1 MALHVFVLLSTNN
14 LIMKRLLSLL
24 FLLSIS
30 IFANTQQM
38 YFPPIQGD
46 AWETITPASLNW
58 CEEEISP
65 LLDFLEESG
74 TKAFLVLKD
83 GRIVIE
89 HYFDSFTQDSLW
101 YWASAGKTITAF
113 LTGMAQQES
122 LLDINDPTS
131 FYLGNGW
138 TNASPEQELQ
148 ITVKHQL
155 SMTSGLDDGV
165 SDNHCT
171 IDTCLNYLA
180 EPGSRWAYHNAPY
193 TLLGEVIEAA
203 AGMGLNQFVN
213 QKLTLPTGMNGLYL
227 SLGYNRVF
235 FSNARSM
242 ARFGLLMLNNG
253 NWDGNQI
260 MTDQSYFDQMVNS
273 SQSLN
278 PAYGY
283 LWWLNG
289 KEQFMLPQTQ
299 FVFDGPLLPD
309 APPDMIVAAGK
320 NGQLLNIVPSQGLV
334 VVRMGNEPEAGIV
347 GLVYNNDIWQ
357 KLNAVIC
364 NTSGQG
370 EFSALNKPMVFPNPA
385 YEDITIRLN
394 GKKFG
399 FKVYNVTG
407 QMVYSANDCINI
419 CSIPA
424 QALTKGVYMVKV
436 YSTVQAISIKLI
448 VH

>member
-1 MALHVFVLLSTNN
+1 MRRLFPLLY
-14 LIMKRLLSLL
+14 LVW
-24 FLLSIS
+24 IS
-30 IFANTQQM
+30 CAGYSQQL
-38 YFPPIQGD
+38 YFPPVQGD
-46 AWETITPASLNW
+46 EWETQTPASLNW
-58 CEEEISP
+58 CEGEIAP
-65 LLDFLEESG
+65 LLEFLDASG
-74 TKAFLVLKD
+74 TKAFMVLKD

-89 HYFDSFTQDSLW
+89 HYFGSFTHDSLW

-113 LTGMAQQES
+113 LTGIAQQEG
-122 LLDINDPTS
+122 LLQISDPTS
-131 FYLGNGW
+131 SYLGNGW
-138 TNASPEQELQ
+138 SNASPAQELQ
-148 ITVKHQL
+148 IRIEHQL
-155 SMTSGLDDGV
+155 SMTTGLDDGV
-165 SDNHCT
+165 PDNHCT
-171 IDTCLNYLA
+171 LDTCLNYLA

-334 VVRMGNEPEAGIV
+334 VVRMGNEPEAGVI
-347 GLVYNNDIWQ
+347 GMVYNNDIWQ
-357 KLNAVIC
+357 KLNAIIC

-370 EFSALNKPMVFPNPA
+370 DILALNKPMVFPNPA
-385 YEDITIRLN
+385 HEGVTIRLN

-399 FKVYNVTG
+399 FEVYNVTG

-424 QALTKGVYMVKV
+424 RTLKKGVYIVKIN
-436 YSTVQAISIKLI
+436 STVQAISIKLVI
-448 VH
+448 H